1 MSAMGAK
8 QALPSS
14 PTFSTF
20 GVLQHGQQ
28 PIDLTERPRTARKA
42 SPGARR
48 SSTQYDSGSQG
59 TLSSAQGAVANAPT
73 RGAGTQ
79 TRPSKFWA
87 GGKALALAS
96 SARCCRE
103 VRWLV
108 RAIAGVAS
116 MAAANSAA
124 DRSLSLVI

>member
-1 MSAMGAK
+1 MSAIGAK
-8 QALPSS
+8 QAPPSS
-14 PTFSTF
+14 P
-20 GVLQHGQQ
+20 
-28 PIDLTERPRTARKA
+28 DLLDVWKIAARAAADRSDRAAKDSPKA

-59 TLSSAQGAVANAPT
+59 TLSSLQGAVANAPT
-73 RGAGTQ
+73 RGAGMR

-87 GGKALALAS
+87 GRKALALAS

-103 VRWLV
+103 VTWLV

-116 MAAANSAA
+116 VAAAISAA
-124 DRSLSLVI
+124 DRSL